1 MEFRFTPSRIVKR
14 LAFEIYEN
22 GSLYKTESMIRFIIF
37 WGVLTIL
44 WIGNY
49 FSFFASFFI
58 AFLLYVCTGGWKYM
72 LLIHRTLGR
81 DLWALYRLSL
91 MKMFIRKCRK
101 RNATVGEIFQRL
113 VKKHPNKICI
123 IHEDKKWTFQE
134 VEDYSNQVA
143 NCFHKLGF
151 QYGDDVALFMDSK
164 VEFIA
169 TWLGLSKIGVVPAL
183 INSNLRLHSLAFSI
197 TAVKCKAVIFGA
209 ELIQAVKDVTPQ
221 LKELEGLQYFCLGQF
236 DPAIIP
242 AKSLDTLIPESSIN
256 PPTYH
261 KGSMN
266 DRLFYVY
273 TSGTTGMPKAAII
286 RHSRF
291 MWLGTGI
298 HYMNRIQDED
308 VLYTA
313 LPLYHTAGG
322 ILSLAQTLVFG
333 NTCGIRSKFSA
344 SKFWDDCIK
353 YEATVAQYIG
363 ELCRY
368 ILAQPEKPQDRQH
381 KVRLMFG
388 NGLRPQIW
396 QQFVDRFNIAN
407 IGELY
412 GSTEGNANVINIDNK
427 VGAVGFMSRIIPT
440 IYPVSLIKVDANTG
454 EPIRDNKGL
463 CIRCEPGEPGE
474 FVGKIITSDP
484 IRQFDGYVNQS
495 ATKKKIIR
503 DCFTK
508 GDMAFLSGD
517 LLVMDEDGYLFFV
530 DRTGDTFRW
539 RGENVSTMEVE
550 GMISNILHHTD
561 SVVYGVEVPGNEGRA
576 GMAAISDP
584 EHKVDLKLLFKELSL
599 SLPAYAVPLFTR
611 ICDNLESTGTFKLKK
626 VDLQKE
632 GFNPSTIK
640 DPLYYLNKKEG
651 AYVPLDTEAYEK
663 ICNGQIRL

>member
-1 MEFRFTPSRIVKR
+1 MTSSKCNGAYARADGQDVVAWKQFLLNCLNDLFGLNNPVCVFRGVLFFLIFCF
-14 LAFEIYEN
+14 LAFYE
-22 GSLYKTESMIRFIIF
+22 GLPLLISF
-37 WGVLTIL
+37 VLA
-44 WIGNY
+44 Y
-49 FSFFASFFI
+49 V
-58 AFLLYVCTGGWKYM
+58 AFLIIGGKEHTAVM
-72 LLIHRTLGR
+72 ARTLPR
-81 DLWALYRLSL
+81 DIRALYRLSK

-101 RNATVGEIFQRL
+101 RNATVGEIFQSL
-113 VKKHPNKICI
+113 VKKHPNKTCI
-123 IHEDKKWTFQE
+123 MHEDKKWTFQDI
-134 VEDYSNQVA
+134 EDYSNQVA

-164 VEFIA
+164 VEFVAI
-169 TWLGLSKIGVVPAL
+169 WLGLSKIGVVPAL
-183 INSNLRLHSLAFSI
+183 INSNLRQQSLAFSI
-197 TAVKCKAVIFGA
+197 TVVNCKAVIFGS
-209 ELIQAVKDVTPQ
+209 ELIQAVSDVSPLLKDVD
-221 LKELEGLQYFCLGQF
+221 GLQYFCLGEF
-236 DPAIIP
+236 DSATVP
-242 AKSLDTLIPESSIN
+242 AKSLDTLIPESPTT
-256 PPTYH
+256 PPKHH

-291 MWLGTGI
+291 MWLGAGI
-298 HYMNRIQDED
+298 HHMNTIQDDD

-322 ILSLAQTLVFG
+322 ILSLSQTLLFG

-381 KVRLMFG
+381 QVRLMFG

-396 QQFVDRFNIAN
+396 QQFVDRFNIPN

-517 LLVMDEDGYLFFV
+517 LLMMDEDGYLFFV

-584 EHKVDLKLLFKELSL
+584 EHK
-599 SLPAYAVPLFTR
+599 
-611 ICDNLESTGTFKLKK
+611 NM
-626 VDLQKE
+626 
-632 GFNPSTIK
+632 
-640 DPLYYLNKKEG
+640 
-651 AYVPLDTEAYEK
+651 
-663 ICNGQIRL
+663 

>member
-1 MEFRFTPSRIVKR
+1 MEFRYTPSRIAKR

-22 GSLYKTESMIRFIIF
+22 GALYKTENMIRFIIF
-37 WGVLTIL
+37 WGVLIIL

-49 FSFFASFFI
+49 FPFLTSFFI
-58 AFLLYVCTGGWKYM
+58 AFLVYVCIGGWKYM
-72 LLIHRTLGR
+72 FLIYKTLGR
-81 DLWALYRLSL
+81 DLRALYRLSK

-101 RNATVGEIFQRL
+101 RNATVGEIFQSL
-113 VKKHPNKICI
+113 VKKHPNKTCI
-123 IHEDKKWTFQE
+123 MHEDKKWTFQDI
-134 VEDYSNQVA
+134 EDYSNQVA

-164 VEFIA
+164 VEFVAI
-169 TWLGLSKIGVVPAL
+169 WLGLSKIGVVPAL
-183 INSNLRLHSLAFSI
+183 INSNLRQQSLAFSI
-197 TAVKCKAVIFGA
+197 TVVNCKAVIFGS
-209 ELIQAVKDVTPQ
+209 ELIQAVSDVSPLLKDVD
-221 LKELEGLQYFCLGQF
+221 GLQYFCLGEF
-236 DPAIIP
+236 DSATVP
-242 AKSLDTLIPESSIN
+242 AKSLDTLIPESPTT
-256 PPTYH
+256 PPKHH

-291 MWLGTGI
+291 MWLGAGI
-298 HYMNRIQDED
+298 HHMNTIQDDD

-322 ILSLAQTLVFG
+322 ILSLSQTLLFG

-381 KVRLMFG
+381 QVRLMFG

-396 QQFVDRFNIAN
+396 QQFVDRFNIPN

-517 LLVMDEDGYLFFV
+517 LLMMDEDGYLFFV

-584 EHKVDLKLLFKELSL
+584 EHKVDLKHLFKELSL
-599 SLPAYAVPLFTR
+599 SLPGYAVPLFVR
-611 ICDNLESTGTFKLKK
+611 ICDSLESTGTFKLKK

-632 GFNPSTIK
+632 GFNPSTMK

-651 AYVPLDTEAYEK
+651 AYVPLDAEVYEK

>member
-1 MEFRFTPSRIVKR
+1 MHYPASRNTAIFKVVAEGREDAYLPLRALFRLFRMKR
-14 LAFEIYEN
+14 
-22 GSLYKTESMIRFIIF
+22 
-37 WGVLTIL
+37 
-44 WIGNY
+44 
-49 FSFFASFFI
+49 
-58 AFLLYVCTGGWKYM
+58 
-72 LLIHRTLGR
+72 
-81 DLWALYRLSL
+81 
-91 MKMFIRKCRK
+91 FIRKCRK
-101 RNATVGEIFQRL
+101 HNSTIGGIFQHL

-123 IHEDKKWTFQE
+123 MHDDKKWTFQE
-134 VEDYSNQVA
+134 IEDYSNQVA
-143 NCFHKLGF
+143 NCFAKLGF
-151 QYGDDVALFMDSK
+151 SYGDDVAVFMESK
-164 VEFIA
+164 VEFVAI
-169 TWLGLSKIGVVPAL
+169 WLGLSKIGVVPAL
-183 INSNLRLHSLAFSI
+183 INSNLRQQPLAFSI
-197 TAVKCKAVIFGA
+197 TTVKCKAVIFGS
-209 ELIQAVKDVTPQ
+209 ELIQAVKDVSPL
-221 LKELEGLQYFCLGQF
+221 LKELDGLQYFCLGKF
-236 DPAIIP
+236 ESSVFP
-242 AKSLDTLIPESSIN
+242 AKSLDTLIPENSIT
-256 PPTYH
+256 PPKHH
-261 KGSMN
+261 KGDMN

-291 MWLGTGI
+291 MWLGAGI
-298 HYMNRIQDED
+298 HYMNKIEKDD

-322 ILSLAQTLVFG
+322 ILSLSQTLLFG

-396 QQFVDRFNIAN
+396 KQFIDRFNIPN

-427 VGAVGFMSRIIPT
+427 LGAVGFMSRIIPT

-508 GDMAFLSGD
+508 GDTAFLSGD
-517 LLVMDEDGYLFFV
+517 LLMMDEDGYLYFV

-550 GMISNILHHTD
+550 GLISKVLNHAD
-561 SVVYGVEVPGNEGRA
+561 SVVYGVEVPDNEGRA

-584 EHKVDLKLLFKELSL
+584 DHKVDLKILLDELVRV
-599 SLPAYAVPLFTR
+599 LPPYAVPLFVR
-611 ICDNLESTGTFKLKK
+611 ICDTLEATGTFKLKK

-640 DPLYYLNKKEG
+640 DPLYFYDKKQG
-651 AYVPLDTEAYEK
+651 AYVPLDEETYNS
-663 ICNGQIRL
+663 ICSGQIRL